1 MAEQRNQIIVKQAF
15 QYSMITE
22 IILVM
27 FILLNI
33 ILTAGYL
40 IIGSIE
46 DAQLPA
52 LTLPLVILGLELV
65 GFFMVYKI
73 TIKSSHRIAG
83 PLFIIERNLKKIE
96 QGDLSNTLNLRK
108 NDYFHE
114 VTDQLNTTMESLRK
128 RIETAQKLATT
139 LQENKHSNEKMS
151 VISAELLEEL
161 NRFKTRK

>member
-22 IILVM
+22 IILAM

-40 IIGSIE
+40 IIDSIE
-46 DAQLPA
+46 DTQLSA
-52 LTLPLVILGLELV
+52 LTLPLVILSLELI
-65 GFFMVYKI
+65 GFFIIYKI

-83 PLFIIERNLKKIE
+83 PLFIIERNLKQIE

-108 NDYFHE
+108 SDYFHE
-114 VTDQLNTTMESLRK
+114 VTDQLNITTRSLCN
-128 RIETAQKLATT
+128 RIEKAQRLATT
-139 LQENKHSNEKMS
+139 LQENTHNNEK
-151 VISAELLEEL
+151 ISEIAAELLEEL
-161 NRFKTRK
+161 EKFKIQK